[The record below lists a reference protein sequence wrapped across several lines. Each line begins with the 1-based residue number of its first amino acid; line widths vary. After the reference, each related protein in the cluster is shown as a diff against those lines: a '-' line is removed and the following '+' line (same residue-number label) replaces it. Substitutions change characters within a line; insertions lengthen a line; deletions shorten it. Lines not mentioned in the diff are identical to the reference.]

1 MFVCACV
8 MGAGRPGVRCWA
20 VDGGG
25 FILLHALSS
34 PSLRAGGR
42 AASTGQAG
50 SCRSIVQQPSD
61 HHAAA
66 QADQRAGHQGR
77 VAPGRCGGVLP
88 GQLQL
93 QLVQGGAG
101 LALLLMQMS
110 PDLGGLGL
118 GLDAGRRFRQPG

>member
-1 MFVCACV
+1 
-8 MGAGRPGVRCWA
+8 MGADLPGVRCWA
-20 VDGGG
+20 ADGGG
-25 FILLHALSS
+25 FILLCALSS
-34 PSLRAGGR
+34 LSLRAGGR
-42 AASTGQAG
+42 AASTGQTG

-66 QADQRAGHQGR
+66 QADQRACHQGR
-77 VAPGRCGGVLP
+77 VAPGRGRAVLP

-93 QLVQGGAG
+93 QLVQGGTG